1 MDKVWSFSSDD
12 EGKIAA
18 LSKDLELS
26 GIIASL
32 LINRGINNLEE
43 AKLFFNPVEDHFH
56 DPFLL
61 EDMDK
66 AVEIILSHIKRNSHL
81 LIYGDYDVDGTTA
94 TSILYLALLELGAR
108 VTYYIPRRD
117 EGYGLSSKGIESARQ
132 VGIELIIT
140 CDCGITS
147 HEEIALAKSFGMEV
161 NVTDH
166 Q

>member
-1 MDKVWSFSSDD
+1 MDKVWSFTSNE

-26 GIIASL
+26 EIIASL

-66 AVEIILSHIKRNSHL
+66 AVEIILSNVERNTQR
-81 LIYGDYDVDGTTA
+81 LISGDYDVDGTKG
-94 TSILYLALLELGAR
+94 TSYFYLA
-108 VTYYIPRRD
+108 P
-117 EGYGLSSKGIESARQ
+117 SASG
-132 VGIELIIT
+132 VKIT
-140 CDCGITS
+140 C
-147 HEEIALAKSFGMEV
+147 
-161 NVTDH
+161 
-166 Q
+166 